1 MSSSPDGSLEQLL
14 AKRKEETGETTF
26 TPEAARLAGVKSG
39 AARRPVD
46 KDKDARR
53 AYSYV
58 AQTLDVIAARLLS
71 GYSKCPHCKRGG
83 PIDPRLLD
91 SLSRTLNNLSDTIL
105 AYAWGRPAQESKS
118 KREGSIEDFK
128 RAQREVNSEDNKSYL
143 PPELA
148 SVIEEIIP
156 SEETEAAS
164 PEESPEA
171 P

>member
-1 MSSSPDGSLEQLL
+1 MSDHYSGSLEDLL
-14 AKRKEETGETTF
+14 AKKKEETGSTTF
-26 TPEAARLAGVKSG
+26 SREAARLAGVKSG
-39 AARRPVD
+39 ASRRPME
-46 KDKDARR
+46 KEKDARR

-58 AQTLDVIAARLLS
+58 SQTLDVIAARLLA
-71 GYSKCPHCKRGG
+71 GYTQCPHCKRGG

-128 RAQREVNSEDNKSYL
+128 QAMREVSSEDNIKYA

-148 SVIEEIIP
+148 SALDDSVHDKL
-156 SEETEAAS
+156 ADAKD
-164 PEESPEA
+164 
-171 P
+171 